1 MKQIVVLLAFTTLFF
16 ACKNEKNNAWEA
28 FTKCGTNRCVKEALD
43 VKDALIKNPEQ
54 TLLAFHATYEKGNDH
69 VIGWLYL
76 LRDSVL
82 TNQKMGDLLSRIAM
96 QQSVMN
102 AVKPFIVNAKMGE
115 TAKVVFDGMDS
126 IVMIAETE
134 DIGETVE
141 PSDIPIT
148 GTYDYTIEKITY
160 GELKI
165 SQLSSEKFKFAMDLT
180 TGPPA
185 HNQGSLEDIGTFKGQ
200 NEGIFSMNKYDGE
213 CAFSFIF
220 YKDSVTVETTK
231 GGAMVCGFGN
241 RVMAD
246 GVFRRK
252 SFDDPFLSKKDAATA
267 TNLQGTWQSADDPK
281 SSIKIANGNY
291 SEMYEGQTPVP
302 IRYIYFPTCPKD
314 CNPVAKMPCLKI
326 IGQDEICYT
335 IVKADGKT
343 LELSQIGGTGNTNKY
358 VRKK

>member
-28 FTKCGTNRCVKEALD
+28 FTKCATNNCVKEAIA
-43 VKDALIKNPEQ
+43 VKEALIKNPEQ
-54 TLLAFHATYEKGNDH
+54 TLLAFHATYEKGEDH
-69 VIGWLYL
+69 VVGWLYI

-82 TNQKMGDLLSRIAM
+82 TNQKMGDLPSRIAM

-102 AVKPFIVNAKMGE
+102 AVKPFVANAKMGE
-115 TAKVVFDGMDS
+115 TAKVVFDGIDS
-126 IVMIAETE
+126 IAMIAETE
-134 DIGETVE
+134 DSGETVE

-148 GTYDYTIEKITY
+148 GTYSYEIEKVSY

-165 SQLSSEKFKFAMDLT
+165 SQLSSEKFKFSFDLT
-180 TGPPA
+180 SGPPA

-200 NEGIFSMNKYDGE
+200 NEGTFSMNKYGGE
-213 CAFSFIF
+213 CTLSFIF
-220 YKDSVTVETTK
+220 NKDNATIKTTK
-231 GGAMVCGFGN
+231 GDAAVCGFGN

-246 GVFRRK
+246 GVFKRK

-267 TNLQGTWQSADDPK
+267 KNLQGTWQSADDPK
-281 SSIKIANGNY
+281 SSVKISDGNY
-291 SEMYEGQTPVP
+291 SEMYEGQTPAP
-302 IRYIYFPTCPKD
+302 MRYIYFPTCPKD
-314 CNPVAKMPCLKI
+314 CNPIAKMPCLKI